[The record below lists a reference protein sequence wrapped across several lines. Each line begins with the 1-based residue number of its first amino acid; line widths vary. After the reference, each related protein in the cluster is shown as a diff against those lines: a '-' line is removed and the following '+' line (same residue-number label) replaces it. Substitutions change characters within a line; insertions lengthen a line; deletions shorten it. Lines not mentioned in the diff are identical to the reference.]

1 MAIHK
6 IKFFAGRG
14 SRYLAEKIVASYGTK
29 LGESEVLN
37 FSDGEFQPCFLE
49 SIRGCTVF
57 VIQSTFPPTDNLMEL
72 LMMID
77 AAKRASAHQVI
88 AVMPYFGWARQD
100 RKDRPRVPIGAKLVA
115 NLLVAAGVDRI
126 MTMDLHADQ
135 IQGFFDVPVDAL
147 YASGIFVPYI
157 QSLNIEDLSIAAPDM
172 GGAKRANTYAKLLGT
187 PIIIS
192 HKERAKANVVGKMTA
207 IGDVEGRNV
216 LMVGNNTKED
226 LAACQLGCEG
236 FLVTDFLIDPVGFE
250 VFSVRHGSMEK
261 FADWVDSLPECA
273 DPAQG
278 VSDAIVPAAAR
289 ERVLAACGIADGQAG
304 GAKTL
309 EEAGRSGGTDFVING
324 MED

>member
-6 IKFFAGRG
+6 IKIFTGRD
-14 SRYLAEKIVASYGTK
+14 SEYLAKKIAASFGTT
-29 LGESEVLN
+29 LGQSEVLR
-37 FSDGEFQPCFLE
+37 FSDGEFQPCYNE

-57 VIQSTFPPTDNLMEL
+57 IIQSTFPPSDNLMEL

-77 AAKRASAHQVI
+77 AARRASAHQVV

-115 NLLVAAGVDRI
+115 NMLMAAGVDRV

-157 QSLNIEDLSIAAPDM
+157 KSLNIEDLSIAAPDM
-172 GGAKRANTYAKLLGT
+172 GGAKRANTYSKLLGT

-216 LMVGNNTKED
+216 LIVGDMIAPAGT
-226 LAACQLGCEG
+226 GC
-236 FLVTDFLIDPVGFE
+236 
-250 VFSVRHGSMEK
+250 M
-261 FADWVDSLPECA
+261 
-273 DPAQG
+273 
-278 VSDAIVPAAAR
+278 AAAL
-289 ERVLAACGIADGQAG
+289 LALGDGGGALEHIDRIVGAAPLPSRDAALHLLKARALWLTGRADEAKNAVNAWIAAG
-304 GAKTL
+304 G
-309 EEAGRSGGTDFVING
+309 GRQ
-324 MED
+324 